1 MGKFNKNSNKK
12 RADNKQDDTKKKSKQ
27 DKWEEN
33 DISDI
38 DESQNS
44 DSDFSFIK
52 KDDLSETLTN
62 SEDDD
67 LDLSETLS
75 NSEDDDSDSNSDV
88 IMNERVKLFIESREL
103 NENKKTTKTLET
115 TTKKI
120 KNTFEK
126 TLNNKA
132 KKSKDRL
139 NEKDVQKLIK
149 KKNSIMKVINELNEK
164 SNNETIKTNNI
175 KYLQQSNQNY
185 QKLIDVMN
193 KIIRNMI
200 ENYLHI
206 IERKDVDSSIL
217 INKNKKLKSTIKR
230 KNELKK
236 KSSKILRKSDKRNI
250 NENEN
255 TEFTFNTESVT
266 FNKINKIV
274 LFSSNVLLDSLNT
287 PNFSKNLDDFINLL
301 NDLYINS

>member
-1 MGKFNKNSNKK
+1 
-12 RADNKQDDTKKKSKQ
+12 
-27 DKWEEN
+27 
-33 DISDI
+33 
-38 DESQNS
+38 
-44 DSDFSFIK
+44 
-52 KDDLSETLTN
+52 
-62 SEDDD
+62 
-67 LDLSETLS
+67 
-75 NSEDDDSDSNSDV
+75 
-88 IMNERVKLFIESREL
+88 MNERVKLFIESREL

-255 TEFTFNTESVT
+255 TEFTFNTESIT
-266 FNKINKIV
+266 FSKINKIV

>member
-1 MGKFNKNSNKK
+1 
-12 RADNKQDDTKKKSKQ
+12 
-27 DKWEEN
+27 
-33 DISDI
+33 
-38 DESQNS
+38 
-44 DSDFSFIK
+44 
-52 KDDLSETLTN
+52 
-62 SEDDD
+62 
-67 LDLSETLS
+67 
-75 NSEDDDSDSNSDV
+75 
-88 IMNERVKLFIESREL
+88 MNERVKLFIESREL
-103 NENKKTTKTLET
+103 NENKKTTKTLKT
-115 TTKKI
+115 TTKNI
-120 KNTFEK
+120 KNAFENI
-126 TLNNKA
+126 LNNKA

-139 NEKDVQKLIK
+139 NKKEVQKLIK
-149 KKNSIMKVINELNEK
+149 KKKSIMKVINELNEK
-164 SNNETIKTNNI
+164 SNNETIKTNKI

>member
-1 MGKFNKNSNKK
+1 
-12 RADNKQDDTKKKSKQ
+12 
-27 DKWEEN
+27 
-33 DISDI
+33 
-38 DESQNS
+38 
-44 DSDFSFIK
+44 
-52 KDDLSETLTN
+52 
-62 SEDDD
+62 
-67 LDLSETLS
+67 
-75 NSEDDDSDSNSDV
+75 
-88 IMNERVKLFIESREL
+88 MNERVKLFIESREL

>member
-1 MGKFNKNSNKK
+1 
-12 RADNKQDDTKKKSKQ
+12 
-27 DKWEEN
+27 
-33 DISDI
+33 
-38 DESQNS
+38 
-44 DSDFSFIK
+44 
-52 KDDLSETLTN
+52 
-62 SEDDD
+62 
-67 LDLSETLS
+67 
-75 NSEDDDSDSNSDV
+75 
-88 IMNERVKLFIESREL
+88 MNERVKLFIESREL

-164 SNNETIKTNNI
+164 SNNIYNETIKTNKI

-206 IERKDVDSSIL
+206 IEIKDVDSSIL

-255 TEFTFNTESVT
+255 TEFTFNTESIT
-266 FNKINKIV
+266 FSKINKIV

-301 NDLYINS
+301 NDLYISS